1 MLGDLVFSV
10 GDVKPLN
17 VNSPTSLE
25 HHNMSSS
32 DPNDKTQMW
41 EDYVEEVR
49 IAHRIPGI
57 AVGMVC
63 GSELA
68 WFKGFGETQLG
79 NGQAPDEYSIFRV
92 ASNTKTATATALML
106 LQESSMLSLDDPLLL
121 YIPEFTSA
129 AGIAGDLEDV
139 TLRRMT
145 AHYSGLTTEHPATD
159 WDAPAFATM
168 QTMIDRIDEVQMV
181 IPPDSAW
188 KYSNMAYGFL
198 GEVIS
203 RLSGQ
208 PYEQFVEKEILDR
221 LGMMQTVFDMASVV
235 GLHQVI
241 GYSQPAPGSET
252 LRLAPYSELEG
263 MNAAGQMMTNVA
275 DLTKW
280 LAHIMRR
287 GDDHG
292 HRLFGDRSRR
302 EMLHPAYLDGDWTIG
317 QCAGWRATRS
327 SERVYHGHGGGIHG
341 FGTQTMFHAPFQT
354 GVIVLTNLWP
364 NAISASLAQTLLD
377 AVIDDWDEMPAAP
390 TDVTHEIPASDE
402 SSKLREFEGVYF
414 AEPGFW
420 MQVTAVSDDELQFS
434 GHEASAY
441 LLHAPAIARSTSDGG
456 FKVFGNR
463 GAGETFS
470 IQEGEFRLGGF
481 KYTLVGDN

>member
-1 MLGDLVFSV
+1 MQGDLVFNV

-79 NGQAPDEYSIFRV
+79 NGQAPDEHSIFRV
-92 ASNTKTATATALML
+92 ASNTKTATATALMM

-317 QCAGWRATRS
+317 QCVGWRATRS
-327 SERVYHGHGGGIHG
+327 GERVYHGHGGGIHG

-377 AVIDDWDEMPAAP
+377 AVIDDWDEMPPVSAG
-390 TDVTHEIPASDE
+390 VTHEIPASDE
-402 SSKLREFEGVYF
+402 NSKLREFEGVYF
-414 AEPGFW
+414 TEPGFW
-420 MQVTAVSDDELQFS
+420 TRVTAVSDDELRFS

-441 LLHAPAIARSTSDGG
+441 LLHAPATARLTSDGG
-456 FKVFGNR
+456 FKVSGNR

-470 IQEGEFRLGGF
+470 IQDGEFRLGGF